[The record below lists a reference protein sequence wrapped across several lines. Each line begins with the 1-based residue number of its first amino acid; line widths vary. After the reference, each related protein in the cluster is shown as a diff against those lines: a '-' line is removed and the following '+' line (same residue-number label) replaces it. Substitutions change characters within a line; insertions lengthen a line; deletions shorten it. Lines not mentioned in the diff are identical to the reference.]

1 MSTIPTSATIPI
13 QEFRAKL
20 QEAVE
25 ARGTRY
31 HSTKVSI
38 FRFEDDATG
47 ADCDANTFSGC
58 MQDVFGIDHM
68 EDFAIKKTSKSPG
81 FDVHKRIVRLVDT
94 MIHARSLLIIAYIG
108 HAVIHTESNRLQ
120 LISENGSQKMPW
132 SFVHEPFLASSSND
146 LQNLDVLAVL
156 DCCYAGS
163 AVRAGGERS
172 VQLLAACDERSTV
185 RSKKDGVTFIQR
197 VRQAAY
203 ALKNSG
209 NLSVNVERLFGEL
222 QRLKPSKAPDA
233 VHKIIGNARPL
244 VLSVK
249 HISSSALQHSTSSS
263 NETNV
268 LFKISL
274 TGGPR
279 DVLLS
284 EFLQLT
290 KRIPPVFKVSLE
302 NAYESHSIVLLCRAS
317 WETFARLRSTLD
329 CAFVASVKGPS
340 LVQEVPQ

>member
-31 HSTKVSI
+31 HSTKVFI

-146 LQNLDVLAVL
+146 LQNLD
-156 DCCYAGS
+156 
-163 AVRAGGERS
+163 RS